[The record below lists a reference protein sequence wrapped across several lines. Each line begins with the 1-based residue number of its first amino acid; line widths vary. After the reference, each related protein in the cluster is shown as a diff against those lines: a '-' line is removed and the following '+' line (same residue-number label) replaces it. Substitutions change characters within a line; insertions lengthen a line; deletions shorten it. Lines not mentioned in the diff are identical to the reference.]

1 MLTLCFIRESR
12 FKKPHYQTARSSL
25 TSTQLFCSSP
35 ASSSPFHKVQREME
49 VLSVKHTTSSLQ
61 LGKIWSL
68 DKRLFGGVLRV
79 PSKERVSS
87 QHILKLHS
95 VPLSKELALQD
106 FQNFG
111 RPSRLLPATDIMIYK
126 ESWEDLPLTVEVD
139 KSCSFFMVQLC
150 TSSDFGSSLSNSNS
164 AILLCLIDTNGD
176 SILQRIPSMSVQHV
190 VKAGMVAS
198 EQIHFQRGSVDMV
211 TFKGPQ
217 LAKIEALWIGV
228 ESGAA
233 KWLRVERTKVDFSFV
248 ILRPGSWRLGGVN
261 LTIISGAESSISS
274 KNGEEKLYSGWRY
287 DFEQGD
293 VQIGEDMGA
302 SMVILKPSFVTELAG
317 IDFSTLLNM
326 NLLQSSMPLGLK
338 TSNETSMKEYSNLK
352 LSLLIYDVALVFAGT
367 SIAAFTIG
375 DDTAFAFF
383 IGGMFGFLYLLSLQR
398 SVDGLSASTSSE
410 NLSQL
415 IGGFKGPL
423 TNLALIL
430 ASFIIAVKYGFG
442 SEFVVLKPLDLLVG
456 VAGFL
461 SCKVAVVM
469 AAFKP
474 MQIGTE
480 ENK

>member
-1 MLTLCFIRESR
+1 
-12 FKKPHYQTARSSL
+12 
-25 TSTQLFCSSP
+25 
-35 ASSSPFHKVQREME
+35 ME

-61 LGKIWSL
+61 LGLPKIWNL

-79 PSKERVSS
+79 PSKERVPS

-106 FQNFG
+106 FQNFR

-126 ESWEDLPLTVEVD
+126 ESWEDLLLTVEVD

-217 LAKIEALWIGV
+217 LDKIEALWIGV
-228 ESGAA
+228 ES
-233 KWLRVERTKVDFSFV
+233 
-248 ILRPGSWRLGGVN
+248 GSWRLGGVN
-261 LTIISGAESSISS
+261 LTIISGAESISS
-274 KNGEEKLYSGWRY
+274 ENGEEKLYSGWHY

-302 SMVILKPSFVTELAG
+302 SMVELKPSFVTELAG

-326 NLLQSSMPLGLK
+326 NFLQSSTPLGLK
-338 TSNETSMKEYSNLK
+338 TSNEISMKEYSNLK
-352 LSLLIYDVALVFAGT
+352 LSLLVYDVALVFAGT
-367 SIAAFTIG
+367 SIAAFTFG

-383 IGGMFGFLYLLSLQR
+383 IGGMFGFFYLLSLQR

-415 IGGFKGPL
+415 ISGFKGPL

-474 MQIGTE
+474 MQIGSE